1 MIVMINRAT
10 KYTFSC
16 LKTLFQVSKIRK
28 KGYVEMIEKFYFE
41 T

>member
-10 KYTFSC
+10 KSTFSC
-16 LKTLFQVSKIRK
+16 LKNKKK
-28 KGYVEMIEKFYFE
+28 KGYIEMIEKFYLE